1 MRTLIPM
8 FALSLCAAVAIGC
21 TKFQAPDLPDS
32 SSNPLASDARSN
44 QIVSLQLGQQPGAFQ
59 VEDVTGP
66 AAGEFLCYRCKYSGK
81 PTVVIFAR
89 EVNDSVTS
97 LVQQIDRKVAENAD
111 KKLSA
116 FMVVVGDNTD
126 EVKPTLQRV
135 QVAQHIENT
144 PLTVFNEKEGPAGYG
159 LNPDTRIQVMM
170 WNDDGLKVN
179 KPLGAHLSKEEISE
193 IVDQTSEILN

>member
-1 MRTLIPM
+1 MRTLIPL
-8 FALSLCAAVAIGC
+8 FAMSLCAAVAVGC
-21 TKFQAPDLPDS
+21 TKFKAPELTANAPGT
-32 SSNPLASDARSN
+32 LASDARSN

-116 FMVVVGDNTD
+116 FMVVVGENTD

-135 QVAQHIENT
+135 QVSQHIENT

-159 LNPDTRIQVMM
+159 LDPKARIQVMM

-179 KPLGAHLSKEEISE
+179 KPLAPHLSKEEISE
-193 IVDQTSEILN
+193 VVNQTSEILN

>member
-8 FALSLCAAVAIGC
+8 FALSLCAAVVLGC
-21 TKFQAPDLPDS
+21 TKFNASELADETS
-32 SSNPLASDARSN
+32 GTLASDARSN
-44 QIVSLQLGQQPGAFQ
+44 QVVSLQLGQQPGAFQ

-97 LVQQIDRKVAENAD
+97 LVQQMDRKVAENAD

-116 FMVVVGDNTD
+116 FMVVVGEDTD
-126 EVKPTLQRV
+126 QIKPTLQRV
-135 QVAQHIENT
+135 QVSQNIVNT

-159 LNPDTRIQVMM
+159 LSPQARIQVMM

-179 KPLGAHLSKEEISE
+179 KPLAAHLSKEEISE
-193 IVDQTSEILN
+193 IVSQANEILN

>member
-1 MRTLIPM
+1 M
-8 FALSLCAAVAIGC
+8 FALSLCAAVVIGC
-21 TKFQAPDLPDS
+21 NKFQAPELSES
-32 SSNPLASDARSN
+32 SSNTLASDARSN
-44 QIVSLQLGQQPGAFQ
+44 QVVSLQLGQQPGAFQ

-97 LVQQIDRKVAENAD
+97 LVQQIDRQVTENAD

-135 QVAQHIENT
+135 QVSQHIENT
-144 PLTVFNEKEGPAGYG
+144 PLTVFNEKAGPAGYG
-159 LNPDTRIQVMM
+159 LSPQAQIQVMM
-170 WNDDGLKVN
+170 WNNDGLKVN
-179 KPLGAHLSKEEISE
+179 RPLGPHLSKEEISE
-193 IVDQTSEILN
+193 IVGQTSEILN

>member
-1 MRTLIPM
+1 MRTLVTM

-21 TKFQAPDLPDS
+21 TKFKAPELTDGSPTG
-32 SSNPLASDARSN
+32 LASDARSS
-44 QIVSLQLGQQPGAFQ
+44 QVVSLQLGQQPGAFQ

-97 LVQQIDRKVAENAD
+97 LVQQIDRKVTENAD

-116 FMVVVGDNTD
+116 FMVVVGENTD

-144 PLTVFNEKEGPAGYG
+144 PLTIFNEKEGPAGYG
-159 LNPDTRIQVMM
+159 LSPKAQIQVMM

-179 KPLGAHLSKEEISE
+179 KPLGPHLSKEEISE
-193 IVDQTSEILN
+193 IVSQTNEIL

>member
-8 FALSLCAAVAIGC
+8 FALSLCAAVVVGC
-21 TKFQAPDLPDS
+21 TKFEAPQLDESTTDS
-32 SSNPLASDARSN
+32 LASDARSS
-44 QIVSLQLGQQPGAFQ
+44 QVVSLQLGQQPGAFQ

-81 PTVVIFAR
+81 PTVVVFAR

-97 LVQQIDRKVAENAD
+97 LVQQIDRKVTENAD

-116 FMVVVGDNTD
+116 FMVVVGDDT
-126 EVKPTLQRV
+126 EQVKPTLQRV
-135 QVAQHIENT
+135 QVAQAIENT

-159 LNPDTRIQVMM
+159 LSPQAQIQVMM

-179 KPLGAHLSKEEISE
+179 KPLGPHLSKEEISQ
-193 IVDQTSEILN
+193 IVAQTKEILN

>member
-1 MRTLIPM
+1 M
-8 FALSLCAAVAIGC
+8 FAVSLCAAFAIGC
-21 TKFQAPDLPDS
+21 TKFQAPEFTDS
-32 SSNPLASDARSN
+32 SPGTLASDARSH
-44 QIVSLQLGQQPGAFQ
+44 QVVSLQLGQQPGAFQ

-97 LVQQIDRKVAENAD
+97 LVQQIDRQVSENAD
-111 KKLSA
+111 QKLSA

-135 QVAQHIENT
+135 QVAQHIKNT

-159 LNPDTRIQVMM
+159 LSPEAQIQVMM

-179 KPLGAHLSKEEISE
+179 RPLGPHLSKEEITE
-193 IVDQTSEILN
+193 IVAQTKEILN

>member
-8 FALSLCAAVAIGC
+8 FALSVCSTLVLGCA
-21 TKFQAPDLPDS
+21 KFEAPEFSADSDS
-32 SSNPLASDARSN
+32 SLASDARPH
-44 QIVSLQLGQQPGAFQ
+44 QLVSLQIGQQPGAFQ

-66 AAGEFLCYRCKYSGK
+66 AAGEILCYRCKYSGK

-97 LVQQIDRKVAENAD
+97 LVQQFDQKVAEHSD

-116 FMVVVGDNTD
+116 FMVVVGKDT
-126 EVKPTLQRV
+126 EKVKPELQRV

-144 PLTVFNEKEGPAGYG
+144 PMTVFDGESGPAGYG
-159 LNPDTRIQVMM
+159 LSPQARIQVMM

-179 KPLGAHLSKEEISE
+179 RTLAPHLSKEEISE
-193 IVDQTSEILN
+193 IVRQTTEILN

>member
-8 FALSLCAAVAIGC
+8 FAVSLCAAVAIGC
-21 TKFQAPDLPDS
+21 NKFETPELTNHA
-32 SSNPLASDARSN
+32 SNTLASDARSN

-81 PTVVIFAR
+81 PTIVIFAR
-89 EVNDSVTS
+89 QVNDSVTS
-97 LVQQIDRKVAENAD
+97 LVQQIDRTVSENAD

-116 FMVVVGDNTD
+116 FMVVVGEDT
-126 EVKPTLQRV
+126 EQVKPTLQRV

-159 LNPDTRIQVMM
+159 LNPNTQIQVMM

-179 KPLGAHLSKEEISE
+179 KPLAPHLSKEEISE
-193 IVDQTSEILN
+193 VVSQTSEILN

>member
-1 MRTLIPM
+1 MRTLIPL

-21 TKFQAPDLPDS
+21 TRFQAPEFSDS
-32 SSNPLASDARSN
+32 SPNSLASDARSS
-44 QIVSLQLGQQPGAFQ
+44 QIVSLQIGQQPGAFQ

-97 LVQQIDRKVAENAD
+97 LVQQIDRKVAENSD

-116 FMVVVGDNTD
+116 FMVVVGENTD
-126 EVKPTLQRV
+126 EIKPMLQRV
-135 QVAQHIENT
+135 QVAQHIKNT
-144 PLTVFNEKEGPAGYG
+144 PLTVFNDKAGPAGYD
-159 LNPDTRIQVMM
+159 LDPTTQIQVMM

-179 KPLGAHLSKEEISE
+179 KPLSPHLSKEEISE
-193 IVDQTSEILN
+193 IVSQTSEILN

>member
-8 FALSLCAAVAIGC
+8 FAVSLCAALALGC
-21 TKFQAPDLPDS
+21 TKFQAPEFTES
-32 SSNPLASDARSN
+32 SPGTQASEDRSDYV
-44 QIVSLQLGQQPGAFQ
+44 VSLQLGQQPGAFQ

-97 LVQQIDRKVAENAD
+97 LVQQIDRKVGENAD

-116 FMVVVGDNTD
+116 FMVVVGENTD

-135 QVAQHIENT
+135 QIAQHIENT
-144 PLTVFNEKEGPAGYG
+144 PLTIFNGKEGPAGYD
-159 LNPDTRIQVMM
+159 LSPQAQIQVMM

-179 KPLGAHLSKEEISE
+179 KQLGPHLSKEEISE
-193 IVDQTSEILN
+193 IVAQTSVIMN

>member
-8 FALSLCAAVAIGC
+8 FAVSLCAALAIGC
-21 TKFQAPDLPDS
+21 NKFETPDL
-32 SSNPLASDARSN
+32 SNHAANTLASDARSN

-97 LVQQIDRKVAENAD
+97 LVQQIDRKVSENAD

-116 FMVVVGDNTD
+116 FMVVVGDDT
-126 EVKPTLQRV
+126 EQIKPTLQRV

-144 PLTVFNEKEGPAGYG
+144 PLTVFSQKEGPAGYD
-159 LNPDTRIQVMM
+159 LDPKTQIQVMM

-193 IVDQTSEILN
+193 IVSQTSEILN

>member
-1 MRTLIPM
+1 MRTLIPL
-8 FALSLCAAVAIGC
+8 FAVSLCAAVAIGC
-21 TKFQAPDLPDS
+21 NKFQAPEFTDS
-32 SSNPLASDARSN
+32 SPGPLASDARTS
-44 QIVSLQLGQQPGAFQ
+44 QTVSLQLGQQPGAFQ

-97 LVQQIDRKVAENAD
+97 LVQQIDRQVEQNAD

-116 FMVVVGDNTD
+116 FMVVVGENTD

-135 QVAQHIENT
+135 QVSQHIENT

-159 LNPDTRIQVMM
+159 LSPEAQIQVMM

-179 KPLGAHLSKEEISE
+179 RPLGAHLSKEEITE
-193 IVDQTSEILN
+193 IVSQTKEILN